1 MYLES
6 GSLISGRYRIKEQ
19 LGVGGTA
26 VVYKALDEK
35 LNRVVTFKALKEEYI
50 DNEDFV
56 KRFTTEA
63 QAVAGLTHPNIV
75 SAYDVGREGNICYII
90 MEYIDGPTLKELIIK
105 NAPFTNEET
114 LGVSL
119 QIASALEAAHK
130 NKIVH
135 RDIKPQ
141 NILVTKEGNI
151 KVTDFGIAKAATSA
165 TLTAD
170 QMGSAHYF
178 SPEQARGG
186 FVDNKSDIYSL
197 GIVMYE
203 MLTGELPFDGESPV
217 ALAIKH
223 MDEPLPDMKKINPS
237 VSDSLVKIIEKATAK
252 KASQRYR
259 TAGELSADLKRAIVD
274 QTGGFVRENVVDKSS
289 QTIVLTPEDRRAIR
303 ENAEAHR
310 KKTPS
315 SHTSHTQTRPSSQHK
330 KTRSEA
336 ERERRRR
343 EREAEE
349 EAASSRRVVFG
360 AIITGVAIIVI
371 LTVIIAVLTGGN
383 SASDVVMPN
392 LIDMTQEL
400 AEKSAKENG
409 IILEI
414 EQVESDE
421 LLGTVVGQS
430 VDAGTKISKGD
441 TVTIQVSVG
450 NGEVEFPDLVGY
462 TMEDAQAA
470 LKALGITNI
479 SFSRKQSSNIASGTV
494 ISTKP
499 EAGKMVDIEDEVTLY
514 ISISESENMV
524 EVQDVLGLS
533 ESEAVKI
540 LEEQGFV
547 VKVEKASSDEY
558 PEGQVCAQSKD
569 GGFEALEGS
578 TIMIYISTGAA
589 ETTEVTETTTEE
601 VTEATTVQVVENNA
615 EVVATY
621 SLTVPVTQV
630 PSSDSATTVKITE
643 VGLDGSETTVYTQN
657 ISKSSFPYS
666 VNLTGSGSTYK
677 VYYDGVISAVHSY
690 DDGGLASSSYY
701 IDGKLAETT
710 NY

>member
-50 DNEDFV
+50 DNEGFV

-75 SAYDVGREGNICYII
+75 SAYDVGRDGDICYII
-90 MEYIDGPTLKELIIK
+90 MEYIDGPTLKELIVK

-114 LGVSL
+114 LGVSM
-119 QIASALEAAHK
+119 QIASALETAHK
-130 NKIVH
+130 NNIVH

-197 GIVMYE
+197 GIVMFE
-203 MLTGELPFDGESPV
+203 MLTGRLPYDGESPV
-217 ALAIKH
+217 SLAIKH
-223 MDEPLPDMKKINPS
+223 MDEPLPDIKEINS
-237 VSDSLVKIIEKATAK
+237 NVSDSLVKIIQKATAK

-259 TAGELSADLKRAIVD
+259 SAGELSNDLKKAVVD
-274 QTGGFVRENVVDKSS
+274 TTGGFVTSNIVDRNS
-289 QTIVLTPEDRRAIR
+289 QTVVLTAEDRRAIR
-303 ENAEAHR
+303 EGSEGRRKASPQNGMHR
-310 KKTPS
+310 
-315 SHTSHTQTRPSSQHK
+315 K
-330 KTRSEA
+330 KTRSEIERER

-343 EREAEE
+343 EKEAEE
-349 EAASSRRVVFG
+349 GAASNRKVIFG
-360 AIITGVAIIVI
+360 AIITGVAIIVVI
-371 LTVIIAVLTGGN
+371 TAVIIFLTGGN
-383 SASDVVMPN
+383 SASDVIMPD
-392 LIDMTQEL
+392 LINMTQEL

-414 EQVESDE
+414 EQVESEE
-421 LLGTVVGQS
+421 LTGTVVGQS
-430 VDAGTKISKGD
+430 IDAGEKISRGD
-441 TVTIQVSVG
+441 TVTIQVSIG
-450 NGEVEFPDLVGY
+450 NGEIEMPDLVGV
-462 TMEDAQAA
+462 TMEEAQAE

-479 SFSRKQSSNIASGTV
+479 EFSRRQSSNIASGTV
-494 ISTKP
+494 ISTSP
-499 EAGKMVDIEDEVTLY
+499 ESGEIVYVTDEVILY
-514 ISISESENMV
+514 ISMSEAENMV
-524 EVQDVLGLS
+524 EVENVLGLT
-533 ESEAVKI
+533 ESEAVEI

-547 VKVEKASSDEY
+547 VKVEQSASDEY
-558 PEGQVCAQSKD
+558 PAGQVCAQSKD
-569 GGFEALEGS
+569 GGIEALEGS

-589 ETTEVTETTTEE
+589 ETTTAETTTEE
-601 VTEATTVQVVENNA
+601 AEETTVHSVEYDD
-615 EVVATY
+615 VVAPSY
-621 SLTVPVTQV
+621 SVTVPVTQV
-630 PSSDSATTVKITE
+630 PSGDTANVTITE
-643 VGLDGSETTVYTQN
+643 VGLDGSETTVYSQN

-666 VNLTGSGSTYK
+666 VPIDGGGSTYK
-677 VYYDGVISAVHSY
+677 VYYDGEISAVHSY
-690 DDGGLASSSYY
+690 DDGNLASSSYY
-701 IDGKLAETT
+701 EDGKLSETT